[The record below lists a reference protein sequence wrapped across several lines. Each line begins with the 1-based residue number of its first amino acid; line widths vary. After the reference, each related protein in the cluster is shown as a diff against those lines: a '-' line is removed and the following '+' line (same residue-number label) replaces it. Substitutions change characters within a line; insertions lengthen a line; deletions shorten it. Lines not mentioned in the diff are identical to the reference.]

1 MNAGPEVIVRVQG
14 LKTRIGG
21 AWIHRGID
29 LIARRGDVV
38 AIIGTSGGGKTT
50 LLHEMIGLRKPD
62 AGTVEVFGQNIHH
75 LGWREHNRLR
85 KRWGMLFQ
93 QGALFSALNVFDNV
107 AFPLRELRTMGE
119 PIDESL
125 VHDIV
130 MYKLQ
135 LTGLAAADVNKRPA
149 ELSGGM
155 IKRVALARALAVEA
169 ELLFLDEPASGLDPV
184 TAHELDGLLA
194 DLHREL
200 GLTIVMVSHDL
211 DSVAA
216 LANRAAVLA
225 EGRIVFDGFLE
236 EMADSQDQAAHETI
250 SRLLGG
256 PRGAALKARTRE
268 RGTTQNRAGR
278 DMANRP

>member
-1 MNAGPEVIVRVQG
+1 MSAEREVVVRVRG

-21 AWIHRGID
+21 AWIHRGVD
-29 LIARRGDVV
+29 LTARRGDIV

-50 LLHEMIGLRKPD
+50 LLHEMIGLRRPD
-62 AGTVEVFGQNIHH
+62 AGTVEVFGQDVHH
-75 LGWREHNRLR
+75 LGWREHHRLR

-93 QGALFSALNVFDNV
+93 QGALFTALNVFDNV

-119 PIDESL
+119 PIDEAL

-135 LTGLAAADVNKRPA
+135 LTGLAAKDVNKRPA

-169 ELLFLDEPASGLDPV
+169 ELLFLDEPGSGLDPV
-184 TAHELDGLLA
+184 TAHELDELLT

-225 EGRIVFDGFLE
+225 DGRIVFEGPLE
-236 EMADSQDQAAHETI
+236 EMTDSQDAAVHETI
-250 SRLLGG
+250 SQLLAG
-256 PRGAALKARTRE
+256 PRGAALKARTRPRE
-268 RGTTQNRAGR
+268 KKPNRT
-278 DMANRP
+278 DRP

>member
-1 MNAGPEVIVRVQG
+1 MSGDREVIVRVCD
-14 LKTRIGG
+14 LKTRLGG
-21 AWIHRGID
+21 HWVHQGIN
-29 LIARRGDVV
+29 LTAHRGDVL

-62 AGTVEVFGQNIHH
+62 AGTVEVFGYDVQRLNWHEQH
-75 LGWREHNRLR
+75 LLR

-119 PIDESL
+119 YIDEEL
-125 VHDIV
+125 IHDVV
-130 MYKLQ
+130 MYKLE
-135 LTGLAAADVNKRPA
+135 LTGLAPEDANKRPA

-155 IKRVALARALAVEA
+155 VKRVALARALAVEA
-169 ELLFLDEPASGLDPV
+169 ELLFLDEPGSGLDPV
-184 TAHELDGLLA
+184 TAHELDSLLA

-216 LANRAAVLA
+216 LANRAVVLA
-225 EGRIVFDGFLE
+225 GGRILFEGSLE
-236 EMADSQDQAAHETI
+236 ELADPRRADEHETI
-250 SRLLGG
+250 HRLLAG
-256 PRGAALKARTRE
+256 PRGAALR
-268 RGTTQNRAGR
+268 NAGR
-278 DMANRP
+278 S